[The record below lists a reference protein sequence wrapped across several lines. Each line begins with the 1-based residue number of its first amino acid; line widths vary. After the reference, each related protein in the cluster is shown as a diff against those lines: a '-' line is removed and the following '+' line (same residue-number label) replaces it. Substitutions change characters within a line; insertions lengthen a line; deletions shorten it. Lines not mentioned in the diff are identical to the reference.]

1 MVELKPQEDAM
12 LRSRSLLSADHNRPT
27 HSTLPERTRLGSE
40 HFLLLAALGA
50 LIASAPS
57 VSGQADNPTG
67 GGQRASS
74 QAQICDGLKHSDPH
88 QLSLAIA
95 KPQSFD
101 EGTDAPE
108 QQSTSQGS
116 SELTNGDVRLP
127 EVRSSSSTTQEQVLL
142 CKKKKSGTEPVDPV
156 DPSLPSKQAADKE
169 AVSTV
174 PTVSYAD
181 GELTVNAQNARL
193 GDVIEAIRV
202 RTGISVEFLSE
213 SMNDRV
219 FDRVGPAP
227 LRDALTKLLYGSGL
241 NYVIQ
246 TSSQNPQIVTK
257 LVLSAQ
263 PQVAATGPPRQA
275 NQPVTEQADN
285 QASSGGAGLNNEAP
299 VLSVQPVQNPSAI
312 GIPVGF
318 NIQQAATAS
327 GKTTGQ
333 ILDELQKQ
341 QQQVLDNQAPP
352 Q

>member
-1 MVELKPQEDAM
+1 M
-12 LRSRSLLSADHNRPT
+12 LRSRSLLYADHNRPT
-27 HSTLPERTRLGSE
+27 HSTLPEHARLGSE
-40 HFLLLAALGA
+40 HFLLLTALGA
-50 LIASAPS
+50 LIASAPPML
-57 VSGQADNPTG
+57 GQADNPTG
-67 GGQRASS
+67 GGQRTSS
-74 QAQICDGLKHSDPH
+74 QAQICDGLKSSDPH

-95 KPQSFD
+95 KPQLSD
-101 EGTDAPE
+101 EGTDVPE

-116 SELTNGDVRLP
+116 SELTNGDIRLP

-142 CKKKKSGTEPVDPV
+142 CKKKKSGTEPVSSV
-156 DPSLPSKQAADKE
+156 DPPLPSNQAADKE
-169 AVSTV
+169 AVSTL

-202 RTGISVEFLSE
+202 RTGIAVEFLSE

-246 TSSQNPQIVTK
+246 TSSQDPQIVTK

-275 NQPVTEQADN
+275 NLPVAEQADN
-285 QASSGGAGLNNEAP
+285 RASSGGADLNNEAP
-299 VLSVQPVQNPSAI
+299 VVPVQPVQNPSAI

-341 QQQVLDNQAPP
+341 QQQVLDAEAPP

>member
-1 MVELKPQEDAM
+1 LV
-12 LRSRSLLSADHNRPT
+12 SVDHNRPT
-27 HSTLPERTRLGSE
+27 HSTLPEFTRLGSE
-40 HFLLLAALGA
+40 HFLVLTALGA

-57 VSGQADNPTG
+57 MLGQTDNPTG
-67 GGQRASS
+67 GPRASS
-74 QAQICDGLKHSDPH
+74 QAQICEGTKPSDSH

-95 KPQSFD
+95 KPHSSD
-101 EGTDAPE
+101 EGTDVSD

-127 EVRSSSSTTQEQVLL
+127 EVRSSSSTRQEQVLL
-142 CKKKKSGTEPVDPV
+142 CKKKESGTEPVGPV
-156 DPSLPSKQAADKE
+156 DAPLLSNQAADKE
-169 AVSTV
+169 VVPTP

-202 RTGISVEFLSE
+202 RTGISVEFLSG
-213 SMNDRV
+213 SINDRV

-246 TSSQNPQIVTK
+246 TSSQDPQIVTK
-257 LVLSAQ
+257 LILSAQ

-275 NQPVTEQADN
+275 NQPVAEQADN
-285 QASSGGAGLNNEAP
+285 RASSGGADEAP
-299 VLSVQPVQNPSAI
+299 AVPVQPVQNPSAI

-341 QQQVLDNQAPP
+341 QQQVLDAQAPP